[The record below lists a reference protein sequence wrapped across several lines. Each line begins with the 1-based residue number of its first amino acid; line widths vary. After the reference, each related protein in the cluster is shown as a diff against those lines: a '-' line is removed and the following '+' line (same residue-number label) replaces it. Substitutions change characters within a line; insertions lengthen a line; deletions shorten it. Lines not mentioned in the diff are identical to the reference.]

1 MMIITVRDGM
11 GLKIHGVKTSGLRRS
26 RVPSRP
32 AGRDPG
38 RDGTGF
44 FKGIFEKPTLWK
56 LFKKLLE

>member
-1 MMIITVRDGM
+1 MPCPGAPRLGAGMVRF
-11 GLKIHGVKTSGLRRS
+11 

-44 FKGIFEKPTLWK
+44 FKGIFEKPVKQKIL
-56 LFKKLLE
+56 